1 MPAEDRRQ
9 SQAGRAGEAGDG
21 ERLTY
26 RQAGVDVGLAES
38 AVARLA
44 DHMRGTARPG
54 AFGAGGGFGNRFE
67 LDPAAWDR
75 PVLVSGTDGVG
86 TKLKI
91 AFALDKHDTIG
102 LDCVAMCADDVAA
115 AGAEPLFFLD
125 YVAVGRLDSDRLEA
139 IVAGVAAGCRQAG
152 CALIGGETA
161 EMPGMYPEGEYD
173 LVGFCVGAAEKDRL
187 WGQDRVR
194 AGQALV
200 GLASSGLHSNGF
212 SLVRG
217 IIERSGLRFG
227 KYVDEFGRTLGE
239 ELLEPTRIYARTLR
253 AVAGD
258 FEVAAAAHVTGGGLV
273 RNIPRVLPEG
283 LAARVHKG
291 SWDRPPVFEY
301 LAHLGG
307 VDEAEA
313 FRTWNMG
320 LGMVLVVDREAVAR
334 LVARLRELGERAWVI
349 GDVVD
354 ARGADKGASDKGDR
368 LRLIEGEGP

>member
-1 MPAEDRRQ
+1 MPDER
-9 SQAGRAGEAGDG
+9 DG
-21 ERLTY
+21 GLTY
-26 RQAGVDVGLAES
+26 RRAGVDVDLAES
-38 AVARLA
+38 AVARLR
-44 DHMRGTARPG
+44 DHLRSTARPG
-54 AFGAGGGFGNRFE
+54 ALGGDGGFGNRFE
-67 LDPAAWDR
+67 FNPGQWGR

-125 YVAVGRLDSDRLEA
+125 YVAVGRLDPARLEA

-161 EMPGMYPEGEYD
+161 EMPGMYPADEYD
-173 LVGFCVGAAEKDRL
+173 LVGFCVGAVDKGRM
-187 WGQDRVR
+187 WGRERVR

-200 GLASSGLHSNGF
+200 GLASSGLHSNGY
-212 SLVRG
+212 SLVRA
-217 IIERSGLRFG
+217 IIERSGVRLGRF
-227 KYVDEFGRTLGE
+227 VDEFGRTLGE
-239 ELLEPTRIYARTLR
+239 ELLEPTRIYSRTLR
-253 AVAGD
+253 AVAGE

-273 RNIPRVLPEG
+273 RNLPRILPEG
-283 LAARVHKG
+283 LAARVHEG

-307 VDEAEA
+307 ISEAEA

-320 LGMVLVVDREAVAR
+320 LGMVLVVAREAAED
-334 LVARLRELGERAWVI
+334 LVGRLRELGEKAWVV
-349 GDVVD
+349 GEVVD
-354 ARGADKGASDKGDR
+354 AGGGGRVRFTGGT
-368 LRLIEGEGP
+368 GP